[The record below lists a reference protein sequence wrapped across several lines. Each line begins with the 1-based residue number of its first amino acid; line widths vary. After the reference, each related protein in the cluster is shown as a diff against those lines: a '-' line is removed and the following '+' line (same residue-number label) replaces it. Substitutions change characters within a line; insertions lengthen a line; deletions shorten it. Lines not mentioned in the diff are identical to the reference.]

1 MTPGPVFIVSGPP
14 AAGKT
19 TLCRLLASQAAFGL
33 HVPVD
38 DLREWVLGGIS
49 HPIPDWNEETARQF
63 LLAEGGAADLA
74 KRYSTAGF
82 TVVLDHCRLPENI
95 EAWIDRDFPDSSPTK
110 IAILPDVETIL
121 HRNSLR
127 TDKPFDPT
135 ILEPAIL
142 GIHAS
147 YRAADLADWIVL
159 KNDRSPADTVR
170 ELMSETLR

>member
-1 MTPGPVFIVSGPP
+1 MTPGPILIVSGPP

-19 TLCRLLASQAAFGL
+19 TLCRFLASQVPFGI
-33 HVPVD
+33 HIPVD

-74 KRYSTAGF
+74 KRYSAAGF

-95 EAWIDRDFPDSSPTK
+95 EAWVDREFQEAAPIK
-110 IAILPDVETIL
+110 VAVLPEVETIL
-121 HRNSLR
+121 CRNSLR
-127 TDKPFDPT
+127 TDKPFDPA

-142 GIHAS
+142 GIHAA
-147 YRAADLADWIVL
+147 YRAADLSDWTVIQ
-159 KNDRSPADTVR
+159 NRRTPAEEVQ
-170 ELMSETLR
+170 TLSSLL